1 MKILQLSSARTFGG
15 GERHF
20 ADLSNALSERGH
32 NVYAALSPA
41 SPLREKL
48 ARLPDANVITSPL
61 RNALDLASASQL
73 ARFMRDHKIELVH
86 AHLARDYP
94 LAAYA
99 ARRAGGVRVP
109 LVLTRHVPFALNR
122 LHRFTLANVARVIA
136 VSEGVA
142 RGLRLQRIFPDEKIR
157 VIPNGISVA
166 RVDHAL
172 QNFDRAR
179 YRRTLTRASAPLL
192 VGTVG
197 ELSPVKGQE
206 EFVRAAA
213 TIIRRENFTR
223 AQFLIIGEDRSPR
236 AQTRALLEKLIAE
249 HELQA
254 HVLFLGHVSELTPL
268 INSLDLYVSASRAE
282 AFGLA
287 TLEALMC
294 GIATVATAT
303 DGARELIQDGV
314 TGNLVP
320 VGDAGALAD
329 AILHLLRNE
338 EERARISERAREDSR
353 ARFSL
358 EQMVEAT
365 EVVYREALAA
375 SRALT

>member
-1 MKILQLSSARTFGG
+1 VKILQLSSARTFGG

-20 ADLSNALSERGH
+20 ADLSNALLERGH
-32 NVYAALSPA
+32 DVYAALSPA
-41 SPLREKL
+41 SPLRERL
-48 ARLPDANVITSPL
+48 ARLPDANIITTPL
-61 RNALDLASASQL
+61 RNALDLLSAMRL
-73 ARFMRDHKIELVH
+73 ARFIRKHKIEIVH

-99 ARRAGGVRVP
+99 AQRAGRAP
-109 LVLTRHVPFALNR
+109 LILTRHVPFALNR
-122 LHRFTLANVARVIA
+122 LHKFTLANVARIIA

-142 RGLRLQRIFPDEKIR
+142 RGLRQQRLFPDEKIR
-157 VIPNGISVA
+157 VIPNGLSVA
-166 RVDHAL
+166 GLDDSLRD
-172 QNFDRAR
+172 FDRDR
-179 YRRTLTRASAPLL
+179 FRRTLPAVAPLL

-213 TIIRRENFTR
+213 LVIKRENFTR
-223 AQFLIIGEDRSPR
+223 AQFLIIGEDRQPG
-236 AQTRALLEKLIAE
+236 APTRTLLEKLIAE
-249 HELQA
+249 HELQE
-254 HVLFLGHVSELTPL
+254 HVRLLGHVSALTPL

-303 DGARELIQDGV
+303 DGARELIANGM
-314 TGNLVP
+314 TGKLVP
-320 VGDAGALAD
+320 IGDADALAH
-329 AILHLLRNE
+329 AILHLLRND
-338 EERARISERAREDSR
+338 EERARISERARDDAR

-358 EQMVEAT
+358 EQMVAAT
-365 EVVYREALAA
+365 EKVYREAVAA
-375 SRALT
+375 S

>member
-1 MKILQLSSARTFGG
+1 VKILQLSSARTFGG

-20 ADLSNALSERGH
+20 ADLSNALQERGH
-32 NVYAALSPA
+32 DVYAALSHA
-41 SPLREKL
+41 SPLRE
-48 ARLPDANVITSPL
+48 RLSRIPDVNITAAPL
-61 RNALDLASASQL
+61 RNALDLASALQL
-73 ARFMRDHKIELVH
+73 ARFIRDHKIEIVH

-99 ARRAGGVRVP
+99 ARRAGSVP
-109 LVLTRHVPFALNR
+109 FVLTRHVPFALNR
-122 LHRFTLANVARVIA
+122 LHKFTLARNVARVIA

-142 RGLRLQRIFPDEKIR
+142 RGLRQQRIFPDAKIR

-166 RVDHAL
+166 HLDASL
-172 QNFDRAR
+172 KDFDRAAF
-179 YRRTLTRASAPLL
+179 RRTLQPASAPLL
-192 VGTVG
+192 VGLVG

-213 TIIRRENFTR
+213 LIIERENFTR
-223 AQFLIIGEDRSPR
+223 AQFLIVGEDKQPD
-236 AQTRALLEKLIAE
+236 APTRTLLAKLIAE

-254 HVLFLGHVSELTPL
+254 HVSLLGHVSELTPL

-294 GIATVATAT
+294 GVATVATAT
-303 DGARELIQDGV
+303 DGSRELIEDGV

-320 VGDAGALAD
+320 IGDADALAH
-329 AILHLLRNE
+329 AILHLLRND
-338 EERARISERAREDSR
+338 EERARLSERARGDSR

-365 EVVYREALAA
+365 EKVYREVLA
-375 SRALT
+375 SS

>member
-1 MKILQLSSARTFGG
+1 VKVLQLSSARTFGG

-20 ADLSNALSERGH
+20 ADLSNALQERGH
-32 NVYAALSPA
+32 DLYAALSPA

-48 ARLPDANVITSPL
+48 ARLSDANIITAPL
-61 RNALDLASASQL
+61 RNALDLASALQL
-73 ARFMRDHKIELVH
+73 ARFIRDRQIEIVH

-99 ARRAGGVRVP
+99 ARRAGGRVP
-109 LVLTRHVPFALNR
+109 FILTRHVPFALSR
-122 LHRFTLANVARVIA
+122 LHRLTLANVARVIA

-142 RGLRLQRIFPDEKIR
+142 RGLRRQRIFTDEKIR

-166 RVDHAL
+166 QLDGAL
-172 QNFDRAR
+172 RDFDREQF
-179 YRRTLTRASAPLL
+179 RRTLRVSAPLL
-192 VGTVG
+192 VGMVG

-223 AQFLIIGEDRSPR
+223 AQFLIIGEDRQPG
-236 AQTRALLEKLIAE
+236 APTRTRLEKLIAE

-254 HVLFLGHVSELTPL
+254 HVLLLGHVSELTPL
-268 INSLDLYVSASRAE
+268 IKSLDLYVSASRAE

-294 GIATVATAT
+294 GVAVLATAT
-303 DGARELIQDGV
+303 DGSGELIEDGL
-314 TGNLVP
+314 TGKLVP

-329 AILHLLRNE
+329 AILQLLRNE
-338 EERARISERAREDSR
+338 AERARLSERARVDAR

-365 EVVYREALAA
+365 EKVYREVLAA
-375 SRALT
+375 S

>member
-1 MKILQLSSARTFGG
+1 VKILQLSSARTFGG
-15 GERHF
+15 GEKHF
-20 ADLSNALSERGH
+20 ADLSNALSKRGH
-32 NVYAALSPA
+32 ALYAALSPA

-48 ARLPDANVITSPL
+48 THIPAANISTPPL
-61 RNALDLASASQL
+61 RNALDLVSASQL
-73 ARFMRDHKIELVH
+73 ARFIRDHEIEIVH

-99 ARRAGGVRVP
+99 ARRAGRRVP
-109 LVLTRHVPFALNR
+109 FVLTRHVPFALSR
-122 LHRFTLANVARVIA
+122 LHKFTLANVARVIA

-142 RGLRLQRIFPDEKIR
+142 QGLRAQRIFPAEKIR

-166 RVDHAL
+166 CLDNTL
-172 QNFDRAR
+172 EDFDRAR
-179 YRRTLTRASAPLL
+179 FRQTLQANAPLL

-213 TIIRRENFTR
+213 TIIKRENFTR
-223 AQFLIIGEDRSPR
+223 AKFLIIGEDRSHD
-236 AQTRALLEKLIAE
+236 AKTRTLLEKLIAE

-254 HVLFLGHVSELTPL
+254 HVLLLGHVSELTPL

-294 GIATVATAT
+294 GVATVATAT
-303 DGARELIQDGV
+303 DGARELIVDGV

-320 VGDAGALAD
+320 VNDADALAH
-329 AILHLLRNE
+329 AMLHLLQNDE
-338 EERARISERAREDSR
+338 VRARLSERAREDSR

-358 EQMVEAT
+358 ERMVEAT
-365 EVVYREALAA
+365 ENVYREALAA
-375 SRALT
+375 S

>member
-32 NVYAALSPA
+32 EIYAALSPA
-41 SPLREKL
+41 SPLRERL
-48 ARLPDANVITSPL
+48 ARIPDANISTAPL
-61 RNALDLASASQL
+61 RNALDLLSALQL
-73 ARFMRDHKIELVH
+73 ARFIRDRGIEIVH

-99 ARRAGGVRVP
+99 ARRAAGGARVP

-122 LHRFTLANVARVIA
+122 LHRLTLARNVARIIA

-142 RGLRLQRIFPDEKIR
+142 RGLRAQRIFPDEKIR

-166 RVDHAL
+166 QLDASL
-172 QNFDRAR
+172 KDFDRAR
-179 YRRTLTRASAPLL
+179 FRQTLRPASAPLL
-192 VGTVG
+192 VGIIG

-213 TIIRRENFTR
+213 RIIRRENFTS
-223 AQFLIIGEDRSPR
+223 AQFLIVGEDKQPD
-236 AQTRALLEKLIAE
+236 APTRTLLEKLIAE

-254 HVLFLGHVSELTPL
+254 HVFMLGHVSELTPL
-268 INSLDLYVSASRAE
+268 ICSLDLYVSASRAE

-294 GIATVATAT
+294 GVATVATAT
-303 DGARELIQDGV
+303 DGSNELIEDGA

-320 VGDAGALAD
+320 VGDAPALAD
-329 AILHLLRNE
+329 AILRLLRNE
-338 EERARISERAREDSR
+338 EERARLSERARESTR

-365 EVVYREALAA
+365 ERVYLEALAA
-375 SRALT
+375 R

>member
-1 MKILQLSSARTFGG
+1 VKVLQLSSARTFGG

-20 ADLSNALSERGH
+20 ADLSNALHARGH
-32 NVYAALSPA
+32 DLYAALSHA

-48 ARLPDANVITSPL
+48 TRLPDANITTAPL
-61 RNALDLASASQL
+61 RNALDLASALQL
-73 ARFMRDHKIELVH
+73 ARFIREHKIEIVH

-99 ARRAGGVRVP
+99 ARRAGGRVP
-109 LVLTRHVPFALNR
+109 FILTRHVPFALSR
-122 LHRFTLANVARVIA
+122 LHRLTLSNVARVIA

-142 RGLRLQRIFPDEKIR
+142 RGLRRQRIFPDEKIR
-157 VIPNGISVA
+157 VIPNGISITLL
-166 RVDHAL
+166 DSL
-172 QNFDRAR
+172 LKDFDRAR
-179 YRRTLTRASAPLL
+179 FRQTLQPASASLL
-192 VGTVG
+192 VGMVG

-223 AQFLIIGEDRSPR
+223 AQFLIIGEDRQPG
-236 AQTRALLEKLIAE
+236 APTRTLLEKLIAE

-254 HVLFLGHVSELTPL
+254 HVRLLGHVCELTPL
-268 INSLDLYVSASRAE
+268 IKSLDLYVSASRAE

-294 GIATVATAT
+294 GVATVATAT
-303 DGARELIQDGV
+303 DGARELIADGV
-314 TGNLVP
+314 TGKLVP
-320 VGDAGALAD
+320 LNDADSLAN
-329 AILHLLRNE
+329 AILQLLRND
-338 EERARISERAREDSR
+338 EERARLSERARVDSR

-365 EVVYREALAA
+365 EKVYREVLAA
-375 SRALT
+375 S

>member
-32 NVYAALSPA
+32 DLYAALSPA
-41 SPLREKL
+41 SPLQAKL
-48 ARLPDANVITSPL
+48 ARLDDSHIIRLPL
-61 RNALDLASASQL
+61 RNALDLASATGL
-73 ARFMRDHKIELVH
+73 ARFIREHRIEIVH

-99 ARRAGGVRVP
+99 ARRAGGVP
-109 LVLTRHVPFALNR
+109 FILTRHVPFAMSG
-122 LHRFTLANVARVIA
+122 LHKFTLSNAARVVA

-142 RGLRLQRIFPDEKIR
+142 RGLRERRIFPDEKIR

-166 RVDHAL
+166 ALDNALVD
-172 QNFDRAR
+172 FDRAKF
-179 YRRTLTRASAPLL
+179 RRSLSANASLL

-213 TIIRRENFTR
+213 TIIRQENFTHAR
-223 AQFLIIGEDRSPR
+223 FLIIGDDRSPG
-236 AQTRALLEKLIAE
+236 AETRTRLESLIAE
-249 HELQA
+249 HELQD
-254 HVLFLGHVSELTPL
+254 HVRLLGHVSELTPL
-268 INSLDLYVSASRAE
+268 ISSLDLYVSASRAE

-294 GIATVATAT
+294 GVAVVATAT
-303 DGARELIQDGV
+303 DGARELIDDNV
-314 TGNLVP
+314 TGKLVP
-320 VGDAGALAD
+320 VGDAPSLARTM
-329 AILHLLRNE
+329 LQLLQSGV
-338 EERARISERAREDSR
+338 ERARISERARDSSR
-353 ARFSL
+353 ARFGL
-358 EQMVEAT
+358 ERMVDAT
-365 EVVYREALAA
+365 EEVYREALAA
-375 SRALT
+375 VSGG

>member
-1 MKILQLSSARTFGG
+1 MKVLQLSSARTFGG

-32 NVYAALSPA
+32 DLYAALSPT
-41 SPLREKL
+41 SLLR
-48 ARLPDANVITSPL
+48 ARLAAHIPDANITMLPL
-61 RNALDLASASQL
+61 RNALDLLSATQL
-73 ARFMRDHKIELVH
+73 ARFLREHEIEIVH

-99 ARRAGGVRVP
+99 ARRAAGEGQRRVP
-109 LVLTRHVPFALNR
+109 FVLTRHVPFALSR
-122 LHRFTLANVARVIA
+122 LHKFTLANVARVIA

-142 RGLRLQRIFPDEKIR
+142 RGLRQQRIFPAGKIR

-166 RVDHAL
+166 GLDGAL
-172 QNFDRAR
+172 KDFDRAR
-179 YRRTLTRASAPLL
+179 FRQTLHASAPLL
-192 VGTVG
+192 VGMVG

-206 EFVRAAA
+206 DFVRAAA
-213 TIIRRENFTR
+213 TIIKRENFTR
-223 AQFLIIGEDRSPR
+223 AQFLIIGEDKAPR
-236 AQTRALLEKLIAE
+236 APTRTLLEKLIAE

-254 HVLFLGHVSELTPL
+254 HVSLLGHVSELTPL

-294 GIATVATAT
+294 GVATVATAT
-303 DGARELIQDGV
+303 DGARELIEDGV

-320 VGDAGALAD
+320 INDADALAH
-329 AILHLLRNE
+329 AMLHLLRNDA
-338 EERARISERAREDSR
+338 ERARISERARDDSR

-358 EQMVEAT
+358 ERMVEAT
-365 EVVYREALAA
+365 EEVYREVLAG
-375 SRALT
+375 S

>member
-20 ADLSNALSERGH
+20 ADLSNALATRGH
-32 NVYAALSPA
+32 DVYAALSPA
-41 SPLREKL
+41 SPLRERL
-48 ARLPDANVITSPL
+48 AHIPDANISTPAL
-61 RNALDLASASQL
+61 RNALDLVSAMQL
-73 ARFMRDHKIELVH
+73 ARFIREHRIEIVH

-94 LAAYA
+94 LTAYA
-99 ARRAGGVRVP
+99 ARRAGGRVP
-109 LVLTRHVPFALNR
+109 FVLTRHVPFALSR
-122 LHRFTLANVARVIA
+122 LHKFTLANVARVIA

-142 RGLRLQRIFPDEKIR
+142 RGLRAQRIFPVEKIR

-166 RVDHAL
+166 QIDGAL
-172 QNFDRAR
+172 KDFDRTRFRQTLPAR
-179 YRRTLTRASAPLL
+179 APLL
-192 VGTVG
+192 VGMVG

-213 TIIRRENFTR
+213 MIIGRENFAR
-223 AQFLIIGEDRSPR
+223 AQFLIIGEDRQPG
-236 AQTRALLEKLIAE
+236 AHTRTLLEKLIAE

-254 HVLFLGHVSELTPL
+254 HVMLLGHVNALTPL
-268 INSLDLYVSASRAE
+268 INSLDVYVSASRAE

-294 GIATVATAT
+294 GVAVVATAT
-303 DGARELIQDGV
+303 DGACELIEDGV
-314 TGNLVP
+314 TGKLVP
-320 VGDAGALAD
+320 VGDADALAH
-329 AILHLLRNE
+329 ALLQLLRND
-338 EERARISERAREDSR
+338 EERARLSERARVDAR

-365 EVVYREALAA
+365 EKVYREALAA
-375 SRALT
+375 G

>member
-20 ADLSNALSERGH
+20 ADLSNALSERGQE
-32 NVYAALSPA
+32 VYAALSPA

-48 ARLPDANVITSPL
+48 TRIPGANISTLPL

-73 ARFMRDHKIELVH
+73 ARFIHDHEIELVH

-99 ARRAGGVRVP
+99 ARRAGERVP
-109 LVLTRHVPFALNR
+109 FVLTRHVPFALNR

-142 RGLRLQRIFPDEKIR
+142 RGLRQQRIFPGEKIR

-166 RVDHAL
+166 GLDTAL
-172 QNFDRAR
+172 KDFDRAR
-179 YRRTLTRASAPLL
+179 FRQTLQPASAALI
-192 VGTVG
+192 VGTIG

-213 TIIRRENFTR
+213 SIIRRENFSR

-236 AQTRALLEKLIAE
+236 APTRTLLEKLIAE
-249 HELQA
+249 HELQG
-254 HVLFLGHVSELTPL
+254 HVRLLGYVSELTPL

-294 GIATVATAT
+294 GIATVATGT
-303 DGARELIQDGV
+303 DGARELIEDGV
-314 TGNLVP
+314 TGKLVP
-320 VGDAGALAD
+320 IGDADALAR
-329 AILHLLRNE
+329 AMLELLRNDD
-338 EERARISERAREDSR
+338 ERTRISERARESAR

-365 EVVYREALAA
+365 EKVYREVLAA
-375 SRALT
+375 G

>member
-1 MKILQLSSARTFGG
+1 VKVLQLSSARTYGG

-20 ADLSNALSERGH
+20 ADLSNALSARGQD
-32 NVYAALSPA
+32 VYAALSPA
-41 SPLREKL
+41 SPLRAKL
-48 ARLPDANVITSPL
+48 ARLADSHVITLPL
-61 RNALDLASASQL
+61 RNALDLASATTL
-73 ARFMRDHKIELVH
+73 ARFIREQQIEIVH

-99 ARRAGGVRVP
+99 ARRAGGIP
-109 LVLTRHVPFALNR
+109 FILTRHVPFPMSR
-122 LHRFTLANVARVIA
+122 LHKFTLANVARVIA

-142 RGLRLQRIFPDEKIR
+142 RGLRARRIFPDEKIR

-166 RVDHAL
+166 SLDDAL
-172 QNFDRAR
+172 ANFDRAEF
-179 YRRTLTRASAPLL
+179 RRKLSADATLL

-213 TIIRRENFTR
+213 TIIGRENFTG
-223 AQFLIIGEDRSPR
+223 AQFLIIGDDNSRGGE
-236 AQTRALLEKLIAE
+236 TRARLESLIAG

-254 HVLFLGHVSELTPL
+254 HVRLLGHVSELTPL
-268 INSLDLYVSASRAE
+268 ISSLDLYVSASRAE

-294 GIATVATAT
+294 GVATVATAT
-303 DGARELIQDGV
+303 DGAREMIDDGV
-314 TGNLVP
+314 TGKLAP
-320 VGDAGALAD
+320 VGDAETLARTM
-329 AILHLLRNE
+329 LQLLRDGD
-338 EERARISERAREDSR
+338 ERARIGERAREESR

-358 EQMVEAT
+358 ERMVEAT
-365 EVVYREALAA
+365 EEVYREALAA
-375 SRALT
+375 V